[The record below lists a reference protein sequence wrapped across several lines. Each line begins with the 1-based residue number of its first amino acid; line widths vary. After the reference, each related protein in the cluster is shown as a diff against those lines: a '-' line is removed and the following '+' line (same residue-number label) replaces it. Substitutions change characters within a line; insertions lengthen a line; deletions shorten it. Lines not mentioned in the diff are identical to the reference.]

1 MSGSSIKIYLLSYRS
16 MAITY
21 PMVLVQRKGPDK
33 AAAYLYGDF
42 ADHSPHSHPT
52 KSFLSYM
59 NCVVKR
65 QEGGSSSHPSGSHT
79 FVFGAASVV
88 AITIAKAV
96 AASTKRHACSQSVS
110 QWI

>member
-1 MSGSSIKIYLLSYRS
+1 

-42 ADHSPHSHPT
+42 TDHSPHSHPT

-65 QEGGSSSHPSGSHT
+65 QEGGSSSSSHPSGSHT